1 MISCIDPEI
10 VVGLLSLAGTLL
22 GSVLGVLTANRLIKY
37 RLSRLEEKAESVGGL
52 TERLT
57 AAEQSVRSAHHRL
70 DEMNERIDKLESRYY
85 RKNDHIIDRAGKSG
99 IGYIRR

>member
-1 MISCIDPEI
+1 MFSCIDPEI

-70 DEMNERIDKLESRYY
+70 DEMNERIDKLES
-85 RKNDHIIDRAGKSG
+85 
-99 IGYIRR
+99 